1 MLDPRASI
9 INERLRPVRRIV
21 AVSSGKGGVG
31 KSLVASTVA
40 LLLARRSFSVG
51 LFDLDF
57 TSPSTHLILGV
68 DRVQPVE
75 DRGLV
80 PALVHGLKYMSI
92 VAYSGDRVLPL
103 RGADFSNA
111 LIELFAVTRWDATD
125 FLVLDMPPG
134 ISDAVL
140 DMLRLV
146 ERAEF
151 LIVTTS
157 SLLAF
162 ETVRK
167 LAELLRGLNVPVLGI
182 LENMKMR
189 DDDSIK
195 RRVKAIG
202 LPYLGGV
209 PFDPMVE
216 EAIGRVDALLETAF
230 ARSLNDVLSRLNL
243 C

>member
-31 KSLVASTVA
+31 KSLVASTLA

-51 LFDLDF
+51 LVELDF

-80 PALVHGLKYMSI
+80 PAFVHGLKYMSI
-92 VAYSGDRVLPL
+92 VAYSGDRALPL

-189 DDDSIK
+189 EDDSIK
-195 RRVKAIG
+195 RKVKAIG